1 MTATYEPATA
11 DEIYSS
17 ALEPPPR
24 GRIGRVVR
32 SALDLWCAMT
42 GGLLEMTTSGDVV
55 VRRRS
60 DQGEELRIA
69 GGAPTVSLSLLER
82 VRADLVEMSPD
93 EFRGE
98 WGID

>member
-1 MTATYEPATA
+1 MTATYEPTAA

-24 GRIGRVVR
+24 GRVGRVVR

-42 GGLLEMTTSGDVV
+42 GGLLELTSSADVV

-60 DQGEELRIA
+60 DAGEELRIA
-69 GGAPTVSLSLLER
+69 GGAPTVSLSLLEQ
-82 VRADLVEMSPD
+82 VRIDLEEMSPE
-93 EFRGE
+93 EFRVE
-98 WGID
+98 WGLG